1 MSGIK
6 TSKEKNTAH
15 SVSKKANLKPLYA
28 RSVVNSLGL
37 GMVNPFIGAY
47 AVELGASSSEMGWFQ
62 SLASLSNNVMQ
73 VFWGKMSDR
82 LGKRVPFI
90 ILGGLIISALWIPMM
105 FVTNASQLIILIAIQ
120 ALLGSMATPAWT
132 ALIGDLVPSLR
143 LGRTSA
149 TINLWASVGSLI
161 ATLVSGIIMVSI
173 GETLQQMFFI
183 PFSVAVIC
191 GFISSFVMLSA
202 KERRNN
208 KNSVSKRG
216 FLPEIF
222 KMVTYARKS
231 PDFMRYS
238 LAGAVFTFSMSII
251 WPLLSITLIKVLNAS
266 MLEIALL
273 SVIQMIITI
282 IFQNRIGRLADTLGR
297 KPLIVLIRFSLV
309 TVPIAYAFAPNVYVL
324 IGVGAFWGISMAMG
338 QASMTAYLLDVTP
351 EEHRGSFIAFYN
363 LIMGVTAFFGSL
375 FGGYLSD
382 YTIGLFGLILGLQIV
397 YMISMVGRGIGAAT
411 YLTLSETLK
420 KSS

>member
-1 MSGIK
+1 
-6 TSKEKNTAH
+6 
-15 SVSKKANLKPLYA
+15 
-28 RSVVNSLGL
+28 
-37 GMVNPFIGAY
+37 MVNPFMGAY

-62 SLASLSNNVMQ
+62 SLASLSNNVTQ

-82 LGKRVPFI
+82 LGKRIPFI

-105 FVTNASQLIILIAIQ
+105 FVTNPSQLIVLIAIQ

-183 PFSVAVIC
+183 PFTVAVIC

-208 KNSVSKRG
+208 KNSASKKG
-216 FLPEIF
+216 FLREMF
-222 KMVTYARKS
+222 KTVTYARKS
-231 PDFMRYS
+231 PDFMKYS

-251 WPLLSITLIKVLNAS
+251 WPLMSITLIKVLNAS

-273 SVIQMIITI
+273 SVIQMTITI

-297 KPLIVLIRFSLV
+297 KPLLVLFRFSLV

-351 EEHRGSFIAFYN
+351 EEHRGSFTAFYN
-363 LIMGVTAFFGSL
+363 LIVGVTAFFGSL

-411 YLTLSETLK
+411 YLTLTETLK

>member
-1 MSGIK
+1 
-6 TSKEKNTAH
+6 
-15 SVSKKANLKPLYA
+15 
-28 RSVVNSLGL
+28 
-37 GMVNPFIGAY
+37 MVNPFMGVY

-62 SLASLSNNVMQ
+62 SLASLSNNVIQ
-73 VFWGKMSDR
+73 VFWGKLSDR
-82 LGKRVPFI
+82 LGKRIPFI
-90 ILGGLIISALWIPMM
+90 VLGGLIISALWIPMM
-105 FVTNASQLIILIAIQ
+105 FVTSASQLIILIAIQ

-143 LGRTSA
+143 LGRASA

-173 GETLQQMFFI
+173 GKTLHEMFFI
-183 PFSVAVIC
+183 PFTVAVIC

-208 KNSVSKRG
+208 KNSISKKG
-216 FLPEIF
+216 FLPEMF
-222 KMVTYARKS
+222 ETVKHARKS

-238 LAGAVFTFSMSII
+238 LAEAVFTFSMSII
-251 WPLLSITLIKVLNAS
+251 WPLFSITQIKVLKAS

-273 SVIQMIITI
+273 SVIQMTITI
-282 IFQNRIGRLADTLGR
+282 IFQSRIGRLADTLGR
-297 KPLIVLIRFSLV
+297 KPLLVLFRFSLV
-309 TVPIAYAFAPNVYVL
+309 TVPIAYAFAPNMYVL
-324 IGVGAFWGISMAMG
+324 MGVGAFWGISMATG

-351 EEHRGSFIAFYN
+351 EEHRGSFTAFYN

-375 FGGYLSD
+375 IGGYLSD
-382 YTIGLFGLILGLQIV
+382 YMIGLYGLTLGLQIV

-411 YLTLSETLK
+411 YLTLKETLE
-420 KSS
+420 KS

>member
-1 MSGIK
+1 
-6 TSKEKNTAH
+6 
-15 SVSKKANLKPLYA
+15 
-28 RSVVNSLGL
+28 
-37 GMVNPFIGAY
+37 MVNPFMGAY

-73 VFWGKMSDR
+73 VFWGKLSDR
-82 LGKRVPFI
+82 LGKRIPFI
-90 ILGGLIISALWIPMM
+90 ILGGLIISVLWIPMM
-105 FVTNASQLIILIAIQ
+105 FVTNPSQLIILIAIQ

-183 PFSVAVIC
+183 PFTVAVIC

-222 KMVTYARKS
+222 KTVIYAKKS

-238 LAGAVFTFSMSII
+238 LAGAIFTFSMSIV
-251 WPLLSITLIKVLNAS
+251 WPLFSITLIKVLNAS

-273 SVIQMIITI
+273 SVIQMTITI
-282 IFQNRIGRLADTLGR
+282 ILQSRIGRLADTLGR
-297 KPLIVLIRFSLV
+297 KPLLVLFRFSLV

-324 IGVGAFWGISMAMG
+324 IGVGAFWGISIAME

-351 EEHRGSFIAFYN
+351 EKHRGSFIAFYN

-382 YTIGLFGLILGLQIV
+382 YTIGLFGLALGLQIV

-411 YLTLSETLK
+411 YLTLRETLK
-420 KSS
+420 KS